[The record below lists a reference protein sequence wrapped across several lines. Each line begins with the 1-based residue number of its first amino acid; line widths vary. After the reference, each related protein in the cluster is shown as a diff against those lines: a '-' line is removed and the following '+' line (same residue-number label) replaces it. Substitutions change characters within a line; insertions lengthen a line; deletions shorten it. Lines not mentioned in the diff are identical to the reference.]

1 MKVAGRGPSVHACA
15 VFLRAGSRD
24 GDKFNQTPYGVNK
37 KVSEREE
44 SEQMELFGSLW
55 LFTPLVK
62 SEAHGQTVWDNVL
75 AKRWWALGKKS
86 VYVYV
91 Y

>member
-1 MKVAGRGPSVHACA
+1 MKEKRVSRGN
-15 VFLRAGSRD
+15 FL
-24 GDKFNQTPYGVNK
+24 
-37 KVSEREE
+37 E
-44 SEQMELFGSLW
+44 SLW